1 MRRPL
6 DVVEFGY
13 SMTANATMLVVVAVV
28 VWQQPIELERLMR
41 VSFEF
46 VVNSVA

>member
-13 SMTANATMLVVVAVV
+13 SMTANVTLIAVVVV